1 MDYAEMK
8 VAAKK
13 LGIKSV
19 GVKKEKML
27 DSILDKIEEMMDVEG
42 WVEAHQDLMTI
53 YNAETETEAGEE
65 EEEGI
70 ETSEG
75 IEVNE
80 DELAEAEEKAKVAK
94 EKADKKKA
102 EKKEKKT
109 KEEEPITL
117 SSDEQPIF
125 VQCKFAAT
133 SEVLEKINETIAN
146 NQKPNKTQIC
156 KQIAE
161 KWGYAPS
168 TLAKELWPDK
178 EKPEKKLVKKE
189 ADEVAKNDS
198 VEKSG
203 QKEPVNVNLT
213 LNEKPEKQSKKEK
226 EKNTK
231 IESVPSYVSEIGN
244 AIDALSSGIMKAK
257 EDSWKHYSKKDIK
270 DAIENLHTYI

>member
-65 EEEGI
+65 EEGV

-102 EKKEKKT
+102 EKKEKKKGGIKNLGIGSFVMENLSKNVWSNKNN
-109 KEEEPITL
+109 KEIELRILLIVAVRTL
-117 SSDEQPIF
+117 WFLLSP
-125 VQCKFAAT
+125 
-133 SEVLEKINETIAN
+133 
-146 NQKPNKTQIC
+146 
-156 KQIAE
+156 
-161 KWGYAPS
+161 G
-168 TLAKELWPDK
+168 
-178 EKPEKKLVKKE
+178 
-189 ADEVAKNDS
+189 EVA
-198 VEKSG
+198 
-203 QKEPVNVNLT
+203 
-213 LNEKPEKQSKKEK
+213 
-226 EKNTK
+226 
-231 IESVPSYVSEIGN
+231 
-244 AIDALSSGIMKAK
+244 
-257 EDSWKHYSKKDIK
+257 
-270 DAIENLHTYI
+270 

>member
-53 YNAETETEAGEE
+53 YNAETETEADE
-65 EEEGI
+65 EEEGV

-102 EKKEKKT
+102 EKKAETGKPKATKRNFIEGLLSKKFH
-109 KEEEPITL
+109 TL
-117 SSDEQPIF
+117 EDLHTAFQVEYPDGGNSLGNLKSH
-125 VQCKFAAT
+125 
-133 SEVLEKINETIAN
+133 INNIKKAGISVDYN
-146 NQKPNKTQIC
+146 
-156 KQIAE
+156 
-161 KWGYAPS
+161 
-168 TLAKELWPDK
+168 K
-178 EKPEKKLVKKE
+178 EKGFRIVKDNK
-189 ADEVAKNDS
+189 
-198 VEKSG
+198 
-203 QKEPVNVNLT
+203 
-213 LNEKPEKQSKKEK
+213 
-226 EKNTK
+226 
-231 IESVPSYVSEIGN
+231 
-244 AIDALSSGIMKAK
+244 
-257 EDSWKHYSKKDIK
+257 
-270 DAIENLHTYI
+270 